1 MLSWSVVLAH
11 IVVFALA
18 LCLSLPF
25 SRFGRAMA
33 WVLAGEYSFFPLKI
47 LSSAAFLVDGLP
59 SFRKTARVIYEHQW
73 MVRGLILFGLMGT
86 AEAVCGICKGALPS
100 CDHGN
105 TGTCILTTSTAANVI
120 GIASGVAASVSVA
133 RMMGD
138 RFARLLPPG
147 AISIL
152 VSLANR
158 GAPGSSFVVSETTPI
173 SEVMAALDRN
183 SADYD
188 AVTRTMAGFVHTIR
202 QVAIVAGRVLTDLE
216 KDKIQCHVDNMKI
229 LKDTRRVETSGSQSL
244 SSNGVVLGHLSYLW
258 ARVVDFVLH
267 EGMDDKLAL
276 AGIYEQGMSPS
287 RMYKANYIRPK
298 TFYQFFEAINLFVMY
313 LTSLGLSPPQ
323 IICEFLEAT
332 VFDMMRKRGYPW
344 QFSCET
350 LFVMLRKIEDSQGTF
365 TFVNIH
371 QEVYIQG
378 ILDEVRYSMHVH
390 FPSVHPSAYVGHVPF
405 RTLGGIPGTSDDEA
419 VKAVNDKKVRA
430 WNNKTTDTKDDG
442 SDTKPCTAFNQ
453 GRPHRHDELYADGTC
468 KKRHVCFNWVSHKG
482 PGGQCCEGHA
492 SKDCTNPKRCAD
504 KAQ

>member
-1 MLSWSVVLAH
+1 
-11 IVVFALA
+11 
-18 LCLSLPF
+18 
-25 SRFGRAMA
+25 
-33 WVLAGEYSFFPLKI
+33 
-47 LSSAAFLVDGLP
+47 
-59 SFRKTARVIYEHQW
+59 
-73 MVRGLILFGLMGT
+73 
-86 AEAVCGICKGALPS
+86 
-100 CDHGN
+100 
-105 TGTCILTTSTAANVI
+105 
-120 GIASGVAASVSVA
+120 
-133 RMMGD
+133 MGD

-229 LKDTRRVETSGSQSL
+229 LKDTRRVETSGFQSL

-276 AGIYEQGMSPS
+276 EGIYEQGMSPS

-371 QEVYIQG
+371 
-378 ILDEVRYSMHVH
+378 
-390 FPSVHPSAYVGHVPF
+390 
-405 RTLGGIPGTSDDEA
+405 PGTSDDEA

-430 WNNKTTDTKDDG
+430 WNNKTTDKKDDG
-442 SDTKPCTAFNQ
+442 SDTKPCNAFNQ